1 MATKSTLLDN
11 LIGWASPTA
20 GIRRMEAR
28 EALHKFKYD
37 GAAFTNRR
45 ANAPAQIA
53 PNSYQ
58 VQRDRLQLLRE
69 ATDLEN
75 NFAAAKTLNRK
86 YAMFVTPQA
95 YHSQSGDH
103 ILDNEVEEYL
113 NNEWFPNCD
122 LSKRCD
128 FFRMLEFGVL
138 GMNRGG
144 DYGWAFIRPTSEEGM
159 SFDDLVKL
167 PLRLQAVEP
176 DRLGGVYQNVVS
188 ENYIAG
194 ICLGK
199 YGEPVAYRVFR
210 RGMAAGQYTDPVDV
224 PAHQF
229 VHYLDPMQIDAYRGV
244 SKLDTAV
251 SALRDLYEILE
262 FSKGKA
268 KLASALT
275 IFTNSTGAS
284 TGSGAMD
291 GYASTQFANQ
301 QGAMAQ
307 DIQYGQINHLTDGMD
322 IKFPDTSSPSP
333 ETQFL
338 ITLMLKLTC
347 MSYNLPY
354 SFGLD
359 ATQLG
364 GVSSRLESEQAKAE
378 FTRGQKVL
386 EPLAHRMKNAAL
398 IDAISKGIFPVSTTN
413 KITRGRW
420 SYRPHP
426 QPDIGK
432 ESSSNINLFQSGLL
446 NPMSYWS
453 EDAQDPEKVAD
464 DMVRWAK
471 IKRDRATAAGFSV
484 EEVFGAGMAK
494 PTSATESTSVTVP
507 PPAEAAE
514 TLSEFASVTSAE
526 LRAATLRELV
536 GLLLDKL
543 PNDQAIAAAYA
554 IYDEKKT
561 RTQLLNEVEARL
573 NKERDGKM
581 SRLAAVGERGGIN
594 ASPKATD

>member
-1 MATKSTLLDN
+1 
-11 LIGWASPTA
+11 
-20 GIRRMEAR
+20 
-28 EALHKFKYD
+28 
-37 GAAFTNRR
+37 
-45 ANAPAQIA
+45 
-53 PNSYQ
+53 
-58 VQRDRLQLLRE
+58 
-69 ATDLEN
+69 
-75 NFAAAKTLNRK
+75 
-86 YAMFVTPQA
+86 
-95 YHSQSGDH
+95 
-103 ILDNEVEEYL
+103 
-113 NNEWFPNCD
+113 
-122 LSKRCD
+122 
-128 FFRMLEFGVL
+128 
-138 GMNRGG
+138 
-144 DYGWAFIRPTSEEGM
+144 
-159 SFDDLVKL
+159 
-167 PLRLQAVEP
+167 
-176 DRLGGVYQNVVS
+176 
-188 ENYIAG
+188 
-194 ICLGK
+194 
-199 YGEPVAYRVFR
+199 
-210 RGMAAGQYTDPVDV
+210 
-224 PAHQF
+224 
-229 VHYLDPMQIDAYRGV
+229 
-244 SKLDTAV
+244 
-251 SALRDLYEILE
+251 
-262 FSKGKA
+262 
-268 KLASALT
+268 
-275 IFTNSTGAS
+275 
-284 TGSGAMD
+284 MD
-291 GYASTQFANQ
+291 GYASTQFTNQ
-301 QGAMAQ
+301 QGGLAQ
-307 DIQYGQINHLTDGMD
+307 DIQYGQINHLTEGMD

-471 IKRDRATAAGFSV
+471 IKRDKATAAGFSV

-514 TLSEFASVTSAE
+514 ATSTLNEFAAGVTPAE

-536 GLLLDKL
+536 GLLLDAL
-543 PNDQAIAAAYA
+543 PHDQAIAAAYA

-573 NKERDGKM
+573 NKEREAK
-581 SRLAAVGERGGIN
+581 
-594 ASPKATD
+594 

>member
-1 MATKSTLLDN
+1 
-11 LIGWASPTA
+11 
-20 GIRRMEAR
+20 
-28 EALHKFKYD
+28 
-37 GAAFTNRR
+37 
-45 ANAPAQIA
+45 
-53 PNSYQ
+53 
-58 VQRDRLQLLRE
+58 
-69 ATDLEN
+69 
-75 NFAAAKTLNRK
+75 
-86 YAMFVTPQA
+86 
-95 YHSQSGDH
+95 
-103 ILDNEVEEYL
+103 
-113 NNEWFPNCD
+113 
-122 LSKRCD
+122 
-128 FFRMLEFGVL
+128 
-138 GMNRGG
+138 
-144 DYGWAFIRPTSEEGM
+144 
-159 SFDDLVKL
+159 
-167 PLRLQAVEP
+167 
-176 DRLGGVYQNVVS
+176 
-188 ENYIAG
+188 
-194 ICLGK
+194 
-199 YGEPVAYRVFR
+199 
-210 RGMAAGQYTDPVDV
+210 MAAGQYTDPVDV

-301 QGAMAQ
+301 QGGMAQ
-307 DIQYGQINHLTDGMD
+307 DIQYGQINHLTEGMD

-507 PPAEAAE
+507 PTADEAEATE
-514 TLSEFASVTSAE
+514 TLTSFASVTSAE

-573 NKERDGKM
+573 QKEKEGKM
-581 SRLAAVGERGGIN
+581 SRFAAVGERGGIKE
-594 ASPKATD
+594 SPKATD

>member
-1 MATKSTLLDN
+1 MNEKYTPSFIDRAISLVN
-11 LIGWASPTA
+11 PTA
-20 GIRRMEAR
+20 GQKRMEAAKR
-28 EALHKFKYD
+28 LHEFKYD
-37 GAAFTNRR
+37 GASYTNRR
-45 ANAPAQIA
+45 QNGPAQIA
-53 PNSYQ
+53 PNSFQ

-86 YAMFVTPQA
+86 YAMFVAPQA
-95 YHSQSGDH
+95 YHAQTGDS
-103 ILDNEVEEYL
+103 ILDTAIEEYL

-122 LSKRCD
+122 LSGRCD

-144 DYGWAFIRPTSEEGM
+144 DYGWAFVRPGSEEGM
-159 SFDDLVKL
+159 SFEDLVKL
-167 PLRLQAVEP
+167 PFRLQAVET

-188 ENYIAG
+188 EDYVAG
-194 ICLGK
+194 ILIGK
-199 YGEPVAYRVFR
+199 YGEPIGYRVFR
-210 RGMAAGQYTDPVDV
+210 RGIAAGQYTDPVDV

-251 SALRDLYEILE
+251 TALRDLYEIIE
-262 FSKGKA
+262 FTKGKA

-275 IFTNSTGAS
+275 LFTNSPGS
-284 TGSGAMD
+284 TVGSGAMD
-291 GYASTQFANQ
+291 PYASTQFENR
-301 QGAMAQ
+301 QGGQAQ

-322 IKFPDTSSPSP
+322 IKFPDSASPGP

-338 ITLMLKLTC
+338 MTLMLKLTC

-398 IDAISKGIFPVSTTN
+398 IDAISKGIFPTSVSRT
-413 KITRGRW
+413 ITKGRF

-471 IKRDRATAAGFSV
+471 IKREKAAAAGFSV

-494 PTSATESTSVTVP
+494 PTTTSESQSVSTAITP
-507 PPAEAAE
+507 DEPPA
-514 TLSEFASVTSAE
+514 T
-526 LRAATLRELV
+526 
-536 GLLLDKL
+536 
-543 PNDQAIAAAYA
+543 ND
-554 IYDEKKT
+554 
-561 RTQLLNEVEARL
+561 
-573 NKERDGKM
+573 
-581 SRLAAVGERGGIN
+581 N
-594 ASPKATD
+594 AS

>member
-1 MATKSTLLDN
+1 
-11 LIGWASPTA
+11 
-20 GIRRMEAR
+20 
-28 EALHKFKYD
+28 
-37 GAAFTNRR
+37 
-45 ANAPAQIA
+45 
-53 PNSYQ
+53 
-58 VQRDRLQLLRE
+58 
-69 ATDLEN
+69 
-75 NFAAAKTLNRK
+75 
-86 YAMFVTPQA
+86 MFVTPQA

-307 DIQYGQINHLTDGMD
+307 DIQYGQINHLTEGMD

-432 ESSSNINLFQSGLL
+432 ESSSNISLFQSGLL

-471 IKRDRATAAGFSV
+471 IKRDKALAAGFSV

-514 TLSEFASVTSAE
+514 TLSEFAAVTAAE

-543 PNDQAIAAAYA
+543 PHDQAIAAAYA
-554 IYDEKKT
+554 IYDENKT

-573 NKERDGKM
+573 NKEREAK
-581 SRLAAVGERGGIN
+581 
-594 ASPKATD
+594 